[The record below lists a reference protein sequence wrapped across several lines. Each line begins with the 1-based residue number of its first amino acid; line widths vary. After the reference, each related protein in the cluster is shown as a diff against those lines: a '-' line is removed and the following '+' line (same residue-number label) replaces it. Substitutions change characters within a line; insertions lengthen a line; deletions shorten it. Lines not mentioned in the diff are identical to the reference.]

1 MYPKQPYTDM
11 EKPPLAPK
19 PKLLQPN
26 SAGMTPAHPRRNY
39 FPHPSP
45 GPQKRVKPALAPKPT
60 LPKPASTRQSSPLS
74 LTSQT
79 TVLANS
85 GTPRNVG
92 LLNSN
97 NGVQLENKKPDW
109 DYIIPICLCSQQ
121 NCRCVASAA
130 MDKGRLADTKGQKPV
145 ARAGSRPDN
154 TTDAVKNQTIH
165 ASPQPSAPGA
175 RLSPYV
181 RSPAGNTPKESPKN
195 RPNKQGCGPAVA
207 TPRRPPPGRT
217 QSDEANGNGV
227 LLAEVG
233 PAAPALE
240 PTSCP
245 RGPPPLPKRPKP
257 VSGEPLPVARKPR
270 KAALARQERVEEDPE
285 ERAGHGGR
293 EAHVREVT
301 TGPAER
307 KSHRSLSVAAPAPG
321 LSTSVSGPT
330 KHPVCLPG
338 QRGCPPP
345 APPPRKKAFLSAPA
359 QCPPL
364 PQDVEE
370 VELHWG
376 DPVLAMECSVDDDD
390 DDDDDDEEKKEDGE
404 GSLESDRTDYTRLAP
419 PDSGDTSAPM
429 EGGGVSRREPTQS
442 LKDPPKKPQRHS
454 APTELAERTWGSTEE
469 VEASGKPAADQRKR
483 DLSRSDDSL
492 DGRAARRLP
501 SPPPAP
507 ETPGWVFPSPAA
519 AAAAAV
525 ALPPPPKASRSSPGK
540 QRAKSFTAVDLARSE
555 GQKRHSFRRLLH
567 LKLKMFPRL
576 IAMGAAQQGARDVA
590 SPGSER
596 SVDPERRGAG
606 AKASPPTHA
615 ALEQSVDGDEFR
627 PEAGDEYAAA
637 YENVPYYEEIPDYIN
652 VQMVGDASPGGPQ
665 PSPGGPQ
672 PSPAWS
678 HAEQDDDNI
687 YEEQEPY
694 MPLERRRELHSS
706 SERSSF
712 ELEAAQEGDGS
723 SDDDDI
729 IMAQSSD
736 EEEEEEEEGE
746 DEEEEDEGSSS
757 SGKDVPAPSADTENE
772 CRRKK
777 SKIHHV
783 AMEIK
788 SSENVF
794 VDVIKLLHIDFR
806 EAVSKA
812 SNQAGKPVIEERF
825 LNQILYNLPQLYE
838 LNQDLLR
845 ELEQRVHNWD
855 ENSQL
860 ADIFVKK
867 GPYLKMYST
876 YIREFDKNVALLEEQ
891 SKRNS
896 PFGAVVRAFEA
907 SPRCANLALR
917 HYLLKPVQRIPQY
930 QLLLTDYL
938 KHLPPA
944 SADYKDTQAA
954 LVIVKEVANHAN
966 DFMKQ
971 GDNFQKLIQ
980 VQCILNGHHEIV
992 QPGRVF
998 LKEGFL
1004 KKLSRK
1010 IMQPRM
1016 FFLFNDT
1023 LLYTTPVQSGQFKL
1037 NNMLSLAGMK
1047 VSKPMH
1053 EAHQNEL
1060 NIESVERS
1068 FILSAS
1074 SAAERDDWLQTISM
1088 AINDHTKKKISFI
1101 SSKSTEEAKENERV
1115 SGASLGSKAPIWIPD
1130 PRATMCMICTCE
1142 FTLTWRRH
1150 HCRACGKVVC
1160 QACSSNKH
1168 CLKYLKNQL
1177 ARVCNQCFVVLQQR
1191 SSEKALSTT
1200 PSPDSKSAFTFSRKH
1215 KRIPAALKEVS
1226 ANTDNSSMSG
1236 YLQRSKGN
1244 KKQGRRLWFV
1254 IKDKVLY
1261 TYAASENV
1269 AALESQP
1276 LLGFVLKED
1285 STQKL
1290 QFKLYHKNTI
1300 FYIFKADD
1308 VPAAQ
1313 RWIDSFKEAMV
1324 LE

>member
-1 MYPKQPYTDM
+1 M

-26 SAGMTPAHPRRNY
+26 SAGMSPSQPRRNVLL
-39 FPHPSP
+39 HPSP
-45 GPQKRVKPALAPKPT
+45 GLQKSVKPAMAPKPT
-60 LPKPASTRQSSPLS
+60 LPKPIMTMQLSPLTS
-74 LTSQT
+74 TSQT
-79 TVLANS
+79 TLLANT
-85 GTPRNVG
+85 GMPRNVG

-97 NGVQLENKKPDW
+97 NIVPLENKKPDW
-109 DYIIPICLCSQQ
+109 DYIIPICLCSQE
-121 NCRCVASAA
+121 NCQCIVNNA
-130 MDKGRLADTKGQKPV
+130 MDKGRLAETKGQRPV
-145 ARAGSRPDN
+145 ARAGLRPDN
-154 TTDAVKNQTIH
+154 MTDAIKNQMIN
-165 ASPQPSAPGA
+165 ASPQPPAPSA
-175 RLSPYV
+175 RLSPYI
-181 RSPAGNTPKESPKN
+181 RDSSAGITPTESLKN
-195 RPNKQGCGPAVA
+195 NPNNDGRGSAVA
-207 TPRRPPPGRT
+207 TNRRHLPERT
-217 QSDEANGNGV
+217 QSDEANSNCV

-233 PAAPALE
+233 QAPAVE
-240 PTSCP
+240 PTSCLP
-245 RGPPPLPKRPKP
+245 AGPHLPQQPKP
-257 VSGEPLPVARKPR
+257 SCGKPLPVPRKPS
-270 KAALARQERVEEDPE
+270 KAALTSQERVEEDPE
-285 ERAGHGGR
+285 ERAGNSGR

-301 TGPAER
+301 GPAER
-307 KSHRSLSVAAPAPG
+307 KSGCSLSVGAPAPG
-321 LSTSVSGPT
+321 QNTYVSGT
-330 KHPVCLPG
+330 QEHLCQSG
-338 QRGCPPP
+338 RRGCPPP
-345 APPPRKKAFLSAPA
+345 VPPPRKKPFLSAPA
-359 QCPPL
+359 PCPL

-370 VELHWG
+370 EELHWG
-376 DPVLAMECSVDDDD
+376 DSVHGMEFSVD
-390 DDDDDDEEKKEDGE
+390 EEEVD
-404 GSLESDRTDYTRLAP
+404 LESDHTDHTRLAP
-419 PDSGDTSAPM
+419 SESHPGPGSSNSFVNM
-429 EGGGVSRREPTQS
+429 EVGGSRREPIQS

-454 APTELAERTWGSTEE
+454 MDLTQTWGSSEE
-469 VEASGKPAADQRKR
+469 VEERKLSVDQRKR
-483 DLSRSDDSL
+483 DLSHSDDSL
-492 DGRAARRLP
+492 NRRATRRLP
-501 SPPPAP
+501 LPPV
-507 ETPGWVFPSPAA
+507 EKSGWIFPSPP
-519 AAAAAV
+519 V
-525 ALPPPPKASRSSPGK
+525 DLPPSKASRSAVGK
-540 QRAKSFTAVDLARSE
+540 QRTKSFTAVDLARSE
-555 GQKRHSFRRLLH
+555 GQKRHSFRKLLD
-567 LKLKMFPRL
+567 LKLAVKMFPRL
-576 IAMGAAQQGARDVA
+576 LTIGAQGPRDFA
-590 SPGSER
+590 STESEQ
-596 SVDPERRGAG
+596 SVDRDLEQAQEQRGFST
-606 AKASPPTHA
+606 KSSPVQFA
-615 ALEQSVDGDEFR
+615 VEQSVDGDEF
-627 PEAGDEYAAA
+627 PLEAGDDGE
-637 YENVPYYEEIPDYIN
+637 YENIPYYEEIPDYIN
-652 VQMVGDASPGGPQ
+652 TQVGGDT
-665 PSPGGPQ
+665 
-672 PSPAWS
+672 SPAGLQQPPACR
-678 HAEQDDDNI
+678 HTEHDDDDDNI

-694 MPLERRRELHSS
+694 MPLQRQQELHSS
-706 SERSSF
+706 SERTSF
-712 ELEAAQEGDGS
+712 ELEAAREEDGS

-736 EEEEEEEEGE
+736 EE
-746 DEEEEDEGSSS
+746 DDGSSS
-757 SGKDVPAPSADTENE
+757 SGKDVLAPSVEKENE

-777 SKIHHV
+777 IHHI

-812 SNQAGKPVIEERF
+812 SNQAGKPVIEERV

-855 ENSQL
+855 ENAQL

-876 YIREFDKNVALLEEQ
+876 YIREFDKNVGLLEEQ

-896 PFGAVVRAFEA
+896 AFGAVVRAFEA

-944 SADYKDTQAA
+944 SADYKNTQAA

-966 DFMKQ
+966 DIMKQ

-1074 SAAERDDWLQTISM
+1074 CATERDDWLHTISM
-1088 AINDHTKKKISFI
+1088 AINDHTRKKISLI
-1101 SSKSTEEAKENERV
+1101 SDKSTEETEENETV
-1115 SGASLGSKAPIWIPD
+1115 SGAPLGSKAPIWIPD

-1191 SSEKALSTT
+1191 STNRYPSTGEKDLSTT
-1200 PSPDSKSAFTFSRKH
+1200 PSPDSSSAFNFYRRH

-1290 QFKLYHKNTI
+1290 QFMLYHKNTI

-1308 VPAAQ
+1308 VHAAQ

-1324 LE
+1324 L

>member
-1 MYPKQPYTDM
+1 M

-26 SAGMTPAHPRRNY
+26 SAGMTPAHPRKND

-79 TVLANS
+79 TVLANT

-121 NCRCVASAA
+121 NCQCIVSTA
-130 MDKGRLADTKGQKPV
+130 MDTGRLAETKGQKPV
-145 ARAGSRPDN
+145 ARAGLRPDN
-154 TTDAVKNQTIH
+154 TTDAIKNQMIH

-195 RPNKQGCGPAVA
+195 HPNKQGCGPAVA
-207 TPRRPPPGRT
+207 TPRRPLPGRT
-217 QSDEANGNGV
+217 QSDEANGNCV

-233 PAAPALE
+233 QAAPALE

-257 VSGEPLPVARKPR
+257 VSGEPLPVPRKPR

-285 ERAGHGGR
+285 ERAGNGGR
-293 EAHVREVT
+293 EVHVREVT

-321 LSTSVSGPT
+321 LSTSVSGPM
-330 KHPVCLPG
+330 KHPCLPG

-359 QCPPL
+359 QCLL

-376 DPVLAMECSVDDDD
+376 DPVLEMECSV
-390 DDDDDDEEKKEDGE
+390 DDDDDEEKKEDRE
-404 GSLESDRTDYTRLAP
+404 GILESDRTDYTRLAP
-419 PDSGDTSAPM
+419 PESQPAPGSGDTFAPM
-429 EGGGVSRREPTQS
+429 EGGGVSRREPMQS

-454 APTELAERTWGSTEE
+454 APTELTRTWGSTEE
-469 VEASGKPAADQRKR
+469 VEAGKPAADQRKR

-492 DGRAARRLP
+492 NGRATRRLP
-501 SPPPAP
+501 SPPAS
-507 ETPGWVFPSPAA
+507 EKPGWVFPSPAA
-519 AAAAAV
+519 AV
-525 ALPPPPKASRSSPGK
+525 ALPTPEASRSSPGK

-555 GQKRHSFRRLLH
+555 GQKRHSFRRLLD
-567 LKLKMFPRL
+567 LKLKMFPRR
-576 IAMGAAQQGARDVA
+576 IAMGTQGPRDLA
-590 SPGSER
+590 SPGSEQ
-596 SVDPERRGAG
+596 SVDLEHQGAG
-606 AKASPPTHA
+606 AKASPPHA

-627 PEAGDEYAAA
+627 PEAGDEAA
-637 YENVPYYEEIPDYIN
+637 YENMPYYEEIPDYIN
-652 VQMVGDASPGGPQ
+652 VQMVGDASPGGPR
-665 PSPGGPQ
+665 
-672 PSPAWS
+672 PSPAWA

-723 SDDDDI
+723 SDDNDI
-729 IMAQSSD
+729 IMAQSTD
-736 EEEEEEEEGE
+736 
-746 DEEEEDEGSSS
+746 EEEDEGSSS
-757 SGKDVPAPSADTENE
+757 SGKDVVILFAVQKFSWIKVSRIPGGFPAHLAVYVVCVS
-772 CRRKK
+772 CFFK
-777 SKIHHV
+777 
-783 AMEIK
+783 
-788 SSENVF
+788 
-794 VDVIKLLHIDFR
+794 DFR

-812 SNQAGKPVIEERF
+812 SNQSGKPVIEERF

-896 PFGAVVRAFEA
+896 AFGAVVRAFEA

-930 QLLLTDYL
+930 QLLLRDYL

-1101 SSKSTEEAKENERV
+1101 SSKSTEEENERV

-1191 SSEKALSTT
+1191 SIALFPSPGEKALSTT
-1200 PSPDSKSAFTFSRKH
+1200 QSPDGKSGFTFSRKH

>member
-1 MYPKQPYTDM
+1 M

-26 SAGMTPAHPRRNY
+26 SAGMTPAHPRKND

-79 TVLANS
+79 TVLANT

-121 NCRCVASAA
+121 NCQCIVSTA
-130 MDKGRLADTKGQKPV
+130 MDTGRLAETKGQKPV
-145 ARAGSRPDN
+145 ARAGLRPDN
-154 TTDAVKNQTIH
+154 TTDAIKNQMIH

-195 RPNKQGCGPAVA
+195 HPNKQGCGPAVA
-207 TPRRPPPGRT
+207 TPRRPLPGRT
-217 QSDEANGNGV
+217 QSDEANGNCV

-233 PAAPALE
+233 QAAPALE

-257 VSGEPLPVARKPR
+257 VSGEPLPVPRKPR

-285 ERAGHGGR
+285 ERAGNGGR
-293 EAHVREVT
+293 EVHVREVT

-321 LSTSVSGPT
+321 LSTSVSGPM
-330 KHPVCLPG
+330 KHPCLPG

-359 QCPPL
+359 QCLL

-376 DPVLAMECSVDDDD
+376 DPVLEMECSV
-390 DDDDDDEEKKEDGE
+390 DDDDDEEKKEDRE
-404 GSLESDRTDYTRLAP
+404 GILESDRTDYTRLAP
-419 PDSGDTSAPM
+419 PESQPAPGSGDTFAPM
-429 EGGGVSRREPTQS
+429 EGGGVSRREPMQS

-454 APTELAERTWGSTEE
+454 APTELTRTWGSTEE
-469 VEASGKPAADQRKR
+469 VEAGKPAADQRKR

-492 DGRAARRLP
+492 NGRATRRLP
-501 SPPPAP
+501 SPPAS
-507 ETPGWVFPSPAA
+507 EKPGWVFPSPAA
-519 AAAAAV
+519 AV
-525 ALPPPPKASRSSPGK
+525 ALPTPEASRSSPGK

-555 GQKRHSFRRLLH
+555 GQKRHSFRRLLD
-567 LKLKMFPRL
+567 LKLKMFPRR
-576 IAMGAAQQGARDVA
+576 IAMGTQGPRDLA
-590 SPGSER
+590 SPGSEQ
-596 SVDPERRGAG
+596 SVDLEHQGAG
-606 AKASPPTHA
+606 AKASPPHA

-627 PEAGDEYAAA
+627 PEAGDEAA
-637 YENVPYYEEIPDYIN
+637 YENMPYYEEIPDYIN
-652 VQMVGDASPGGPQ
+652 VQM
-665 PSPGGPQ
+665 
-672 PSPAWS
+672 
-678 HAEQDDDNI
+678 QDDDNI

-706 SERSSF
+706 SERYISLWDSLSLSLSCCLYAFVSLSLSPSSSF
-712 ELEAAQEGDGS
+712 SLCVS
-723 SDDDDI
+723 TS
-729 IMAQSSD
+729 
-736 EEEEEEEEGE
+736 
-746 DEEEEDEGSSS
+746 
-757 SGKDVPAPSADTENE
+757 VPLPLCLSPSLSLSKSVSFSLNE

-777 SKIHHV
+777 SKIHHI

-788 SSENVF
+788 SSEN
-794 VDVIKLLHIDFR
+794 DFR

-812 SNQAGKPVIEERF
+812 SNQSGKPVIEERF

-896 PFGAVVRAFEA
+896 AFGAVVRAFEA

-930 QLLLTDYL
+930 QLLLRDYL

-1101 SSKSTEEAKENERV
+1101 SSKSTEERV

-1177 ARVCNQCFVVLQQR
+1177 ARVCNQCFV
-1191 SSEKALSTT
+1191 KALSTT
-1200 PSPDSKSAFTFSRKH
+1200 QSPDGKSGFTFSRKH